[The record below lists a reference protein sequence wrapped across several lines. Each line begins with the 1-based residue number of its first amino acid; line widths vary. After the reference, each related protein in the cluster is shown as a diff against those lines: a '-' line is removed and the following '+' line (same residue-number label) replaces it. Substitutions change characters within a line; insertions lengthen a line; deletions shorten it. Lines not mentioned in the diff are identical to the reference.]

1 MRFPLTEPRE
11 CISQK
16 EAMRRAEK
24 ELDSHGENLI
34 GSQEENGFLRSKVDV
49 QLQRKNSNFYE
60 IN

>member
-1 MRFPLTEPRE
+1 MFRAMKEDKRGPFFQVKEKVRFLVTEPRE

-34 GSQEENGFLRSKVDV
+34 GSQEKMGF
-49 QLQRKNSNFYE
+49 
-60 IN
+60 